1 MILIVDDSQT
11 IAQNIAQYLKLHGF
25 ETKAL
30 FDGEAAFEEII
41 RSQDAGKPVK
51 LVILD
56 RMMPRLDGMGLL
68 RLMRSRGIQTPVM
81 FLTALG
87 KPIDRLEWLELGA
100 IEYIVK
106 PIELREILIRVQNLL
121 SFGEQS
127 GSSPKWTELTESA
140 EKREIGDITIFPESK
155 TVQKNNILIP
165 LSPKEYGILE
175 LLVRN
180 AGKVVSP
187 EEIFEEVWH
196 DRGSRFS
203 EYSSTI
209 TVHMAYLRKKL
220 GKDCIRTVKYSGY
233 TINNSPSRK

>member
-1 MILIVDDSQT
+1 ML
-11 IAQNIAQYLKLHGF
+11 
-25 ETKAL
+25 
-30 FDGEAAFEEII
+30 
-41 RSQDAGKPVK
+41 
-51 LVILD
+51 
-56 RMMPRLDGMGLL
+56 
-68 RLMRSRGIQTPVM
+68 
-81 FLTALG
+81 
-87 KPIDRLEWLELGA
+87 
-100 IEYIVK
+100 
-106 PIELREILIRVQNLL
+106 
-121 SFGEQS
+121 
-127 GSSPKWTELTESA
+127 
-140 EKREIGDITIFPESK
+140 FPESK
-155 TVQKNNILIP
+155 TVQKNNVLIP

-233 TINNSPSRK
+233 TINNSLSRK

>member
-87 KPIDRLEWLELGA
+87 KPIDRLE
-100 IEYIVK
+100 
-106 PIELREILIRVQNLL
+106 
-121 SFGEQS
+121 
-127 GSSPKWTELTESA
+127 
-140 EKREIGDITIFPESK
+140 
-155 TVQKNNILIP
+155 
-165 LSPKEYGILE
+165 
-175 LLVRN
+175 
-180 AGKVVSP
+180 
-187 EEIFEEVWH
+187 
-196 DRGSRFS
+196 
-203 EYSSTI
+203 
-209 TVHMAYLRKKL
+209 
-220 GKDCIRTVKYSGY
+220 
-233 TINNSPSRK
+233 